1 MTTLASRLL
10 QDDVSS
16 LPDWAAADALNAPD
30 ATLPAV
36 VSWERTALGIGG
48 IMDALGPQDGA
59 ALLDKV
65 QALASGNPVL
75 RWGFRA
81 LESSGL
87 NLSFASTRA
96 QFNELTTA
104 GVLTAAQRDALFAL
118 SRRERYPSWAEFYN
132 IKVDARA
139 VGLARGAKE

>member
-16 LPDWAAADALNAPD
+16 LPDWSVAAALNAPD
-30 ATLPAV
+30 ITLPVV

-65 QALASGNPVL
+65 QALASTNAVL

>member
-1 MTTLASRLL
+1 MRALTTRLALS
-10 QDDVSS
+10 DVVS
-16 LPDWAAADALNAPD
+16 LPDWAAADVLNAPD
-30 ATLPAV
+30 ITLPAV
-36 VSWERTALGIGG
+36 VSWERTALGIGS

-65 QALASGNPVL
+65 QALASTNAVL

-87 NLSFASTRA
+87 DLSFSSTRA
-96 QFNELTTA
+96 QFDA
-104 GVLTAAQRDALFAL
+104 LTAAGLMTAFQRDALFAL
-118 SRRERYPSWAEFYN
+118 SKRERHPSWAEFHN